1 LIIFNDNCTVRSISN
16 LCFFQRYFHKIF
28 WIHINPLKRQKISA
42 YSVVEGQELALH
54 SVYFN
59 INRFD
64 FLPRD
69 ANLIITVIVLFL
81 QRDENYST
89 FRLATGTLL

>member
-1 LIIFNDNCTVRSISN
+1 M
-16 LCFFQRYFHKIF
+16 
-28 WIHINPLKRQKISA
+28 
-42 YSVVEGQELALH
+42 VEEQELALH

-89 FRLATGTLL
+89 FRLRTGTLL